1 MTEEHLVTV
10 YGTAVMVCAPDGIPF
25 DTEGAAT
32 ELIGEALGLRA
43 GVVVIPAERLTD
55 DFFTLSTGVAGE
67 IAQKFVN
74 YRLKLAIIGD
84 ISQRVDDSESLRA
97 WVMESN
103 RGQQLWFDTTFDA
116 FTERLERRKTPR
128 PV

>member
-43 GVVVIPAERLTD
+43 GVVVIPAERLPD

-97 WVMESN
+97 WVTESN